1 MTKTTLL
8 TVAAILN
15 TLTLTTEADVAA
27 RDAINAEIAKGEAK
41 AQANREMY
49 GEAKEVV
56 MAAISTEEPMTVA
69 QIYEAC
75 KSDLPEGFSKSKV
88 QYGVRE
94 YWADELV
101 KHDNGKNAFTYT
113 KKA

>member
-8 TVAAILN
+8 TVASILN
-15 TLTLTTEADVAA
+15 ALTLTSEADVAA

-56 MAAISTEEPMTVA
+56 MAVISTEEPMTVA
-69 QIYEAC
+69 QIFEAC

>member
-8 TVAAILN
+8 TVASVLNSLDTTDEAII
-15 TLTLTTEADVAA
+15 AA
-27 RDAINAEIAKGEAK
+27 RDAVNAEVAKGEAK

-49 GEAKEVV
+49 SEAKEAV
-56 MAAISTEEPMTVA
+56 MAVISVEEPMTVA

-75 KSDLPEGFSKSKV
+75 KDDLPENFSKSKV